1 MSGFIFTCVYVA
13 VSAIGVID
21 MVASMCHDRRAR
33 KIMHELNDTMEKAND
48 TFIKVAEKEIGGKWG
63 IE

>member
-1 MSGFIFTCVYVA
+1 MA

-21 MVASMCHDRRAR
+21 MVASTCHDRRAR